1 MDEVISYLQQVDPL
15 WAVVLVAIALA
26 VLVVVR
32 LWGSSLAYIFAGL
45 IAFGLVGAAA
55 TAGYYGY
62 VYFEDQKRLVERG
75 ALDERAEILF
85 SKSIE
90 PDSVFA
96 CIDGSPAPAMLE
108 ACERSLFAEPQ
119 RVAAAV
125 AIVTQ
130 RLAFLADALAFAAER
145 DPSYERRVAAMRNA
159 VEADPYGFVGF
170 VLSVEHGCTHEA
182 CARFSLFRDDKRV
195 RENMRT
201 RRLEAYLAKYTN
213 NWRGTSQA
221 PAESAP
227 VPTSSPVIS
236 VSPDPTPNEPA
247 PATTQEP
254 SVSAPSGPEAS
265 AGAPPAA
272 AMTIEPPAAA
282 LAPVLTPPS
291 GQGFTEPARPAE
303 AAAKPAPTKGGV
315 AAPRGEPKA
324 ETKGQTKAD
333 ASAEPKS
340 APRPAQQAKAKGKQ
354 ADPVSRRSSEPV
366 GGLPRVV
373 PSEYIRDAE
382 EKQETAAQ
390 PAPPAA
396 GAPTPIS
403 PPHQNFTP
411 QLN

>member
-1 MDEVISYLQQVDPL
+1 MISYLRQVDPL

-62 VYFEDQKRLVERG
+62 VYFEDQKRLAERR

-85 SKSIE
+85 SKAIE

-96 CIDGSPAPAMLE
+96 CLDGSPAPAMLE

-130 RLAFLADALAFAAER
+130 RLAFLADALAFATER

-182 CARFSLFRDDKRV
+182 CARFNMFRDDQRV

-213 NWRGTSQA
+213 SWRGTSQTPVEST
-221 PAESAP
+221 PA
-227 VPTSSPVIS
+227 PTSSPVIS
-236 VSPDPTPNEPA
+236 VSPDPTPEPA
-247 PATTQEP
+247 PTEPVPAPRQEP
-254 SVSAPSGPEAS
+254 AASAPSAPEAS
-265 AGAPPAA
+265 AGVPPANA
-272 AMTIEPPAAA
+272 VKIEPPAAA
-282 LAPVLTPPS
+282 RAPILTPPS
-291 GQGFTEPARPAE
+291 GQSFAAPARQTE

-315 AAPRGEPKA
+315 VAPKGEPKA
-324 ETKGQTKAD
+324 EAKGQSKAD
-333 ASAEPKS
+333 AKAEPKS
-340 APRPAQQAKAKGKQ
+340 APRPAQQAKAKAKQ
-354 ADPVSRRSSEPV
+354 ADPVLRRSSEPI

-373 PSEYIRDAE
+373 PSEYIRDTE
-382 EKQETAAQ
+382 ETQEAASQ
-390 PAPPAA
+390 PPPQAA

-403 PPHQNFTP
+403 PPQQNFTR
-411 QLN
+411 N